1 MFRFKFRM
9 VAALV
14 ATALTTMGCGGSGG
28 DVPAKASFVPA
39 DGQVTVVTAKP
50 SSVNAYAAARFLEQ
64 ASWGPTPASVAE
76 VQRLGIEGWIDQQL
90 GLRASVLNAPN
101 YVIDYD
107 DSNKAAQ
114 NLAWNWTEKS
124 LYDLPISGQDQL
136 RQRTTWALYNFIV
149 FGQNGFAL
157 DRIEYFNALQSNS
170 LGSFKELLRVVTLN
184 PAMGGFLNN
193 NQNQAKSPNENYAR
207 ELMQLFSVGLVKLGQ
222 DGSILRDAKGAPI
235 ETYSQADVMMATKA
249 LSGWENS
256 WEKGLPKTNGANLK
270 VPMRMRSNKD
280 AHDTTEKVVL
290 GTKIPAGQNAEK
302 DLDSLLNILTTHP
315 NAGPF
320 VSRRLIQ
327 NMVTSDPSPEYIT
340 RVSKVYTSS
349 GGNLA
354 KVVKAILTD
363 AEARAGDDPTQQIAR
378 VGKIK
383 EPLLHF
389 TNMLRGLGC
398 TSTVM
403 SRQGDGKIISVGT
416 QKVYS
421 APNVFGYF
429 APNHK
434 APESLTPA
442 PEQKLLRSDE
452 VRRRIGA
459 LNYEMEVLSNFTN
472 AGCEIDLY
480 VKAVE
485 KSDEA
490 LIALLS
496 ERFFKG
502 AMPATI
508 RLGAKNLLANEL
520 ASQNSVQKF
529 ARLLEVLISTPTFGV
544 VK

>member
-1 MFRFKFRM
+1 MSLFHLKNLGAVVITIAM
-9 VAALV
+9 LAA
-14 ATALTTMGCGGSGG
+14 CGGASN
-28 DVPAKASFVPA
+28 DQATKASFVPA
-39 DGQVTVVTAKP
+39 DGQVSVVTAKP
-50 SSVNAYAAARFLEQ
+50 TSVNAYAAARFLEQ
-64 ASWGPTPASVAE
+64 ATWGPTPAAVAE
-76 VQRLGIEGWIDQQL
+76 VQRLGMEAWIDQQL

-107 DSNKAAQ
+107 DNNRAARD
-114 NLAWNWTEKS
+114 LAWQWTDKS
-124 LYDLPISGQDQL
+124 LYDLPLSGQDQL

-157 DRIEYFNALQSNS
+157 DRIEYFNALQANS

-184 PAMGGFLNN
+184 PAMGSFLNN
-193 NQNQAKSPNENYAR
+193 NENLAKSPNENYAR

-222 DGSILRDAKGAPI
+222 DGSILRDAEGKPI
-235 ETYSQADVMMATKA
+235 ETYSQTDVIMATKA
-249 LSGWENS
+249 LSGWEHS
-256 WEKGLPKTNGANLK
+256 WEKGLPRTNGSNLK
-270 VPMRMRSNKD
+270 VPMRMRSWEG
-280 AHDTTEKVVL
+280 AHDTSEKIVMGV
-290 GTKIPAGQNAEK
+290 KIPAGQNAEK
-302 DLDSLLNILTTHP
+302 DLNSLLDILTKHP
-315 NAGPF
+315 NAAPF

-327 NMVTSDPSPEYIT
+327 SLVSSDPSPEYLSRISQ
-340 RVSKVYTSS
+340 VFTSS
-349 GGNLA
+349 NGNLA
-354 KVVKAILTD
+354 KVVKAILLD
-363 AEARAGDDPTQQIAR
+363 PEARAGDDPTRQIAR

-389 TNMLRGLGC
+389 TSTMRALGC

-403 SRQGDGKIISVGT
+403 SRQGEGRIISVWT
-416 QKVYS
+416 QRIYA

-452 VRRRIGA
+452 VRRRISA
-459 LNYEMEVLSNFTN
+459 LSYEMEMLSNFIN
-472 AGCEIDLY
+472 AGCELDVF

-490 LIALLS
+490 LIALIS
-496 ERFFKG
+496 ERFCKG
-502 AMPATI
+502 AMPATL
-508 RLGAKNLLANEL
+508 RLGAKNLLSNEL
-520 ASQNSVQKF
+520 ATQTPVQKF